1 MEKITEKEKTKKLFE
16 QIASEEKW
24 KENSLNKILRN
35 FKRSDGQLYKN
46 DQLVEMF
53 EVVKK
58 DFSNKDVSLIEKKIR
73 LKPTRT
79 NSGVSVVTVMMMP
92 YYCPGNCI
100 FVLMKRICQ
109 RATLLQNREHKEH

>member
-92 YYCPGNCI
+92 
-100 FVLMKRICQ
+100 
-109 RATLLQNREHKEH
+109 